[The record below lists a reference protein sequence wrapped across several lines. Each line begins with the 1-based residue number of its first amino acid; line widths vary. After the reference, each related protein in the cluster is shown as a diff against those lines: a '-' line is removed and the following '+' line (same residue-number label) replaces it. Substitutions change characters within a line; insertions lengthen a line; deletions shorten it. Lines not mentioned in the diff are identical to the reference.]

1 MAKLFDINKG
11 RVEMNP
17 ASLWIPEFK
26 KLWDRDKS
34 KTKENA
40 VKDITYIVFLNAFDS
55 PYQAYSYD
63 ERKIKLKEGYYTPS
77 WEPDDEI
84 KKAEKKFLE
93 LQDTP
98 SLKMLRSVKEGI
110 EKIESYFRNAS
121 PDNATEIIKN
131 AKEMGSLVKSL
142 DALEKQVQKEK
153 LESASI
159 RGGQEI
165 GLFEL

>member
-1 MAKLFDINKG
+1 
-11 RVEMNP
+11 
-17 ASLWIPEFK
+17 
-26 KLWDRDKS
+26 
-34 KTKENA
+34 
-40 VKDITYIVFLNAFDS
+40 
-55 PYQAYSYD
+55 
-63 ERKIKLKEGYYTPS
+63 
-77 WEPDDEI
+77 
-84 KKAEKKFLE
+84 
-93 LQDTP
+93 
-98 SLKMLRSVKEGI
+98 MLRSVKEGI